1 MCGICGVIGRA
12 ALNPDREWVVRKMM
26 DTLRHRGPDDEGL
39 VFGQNFVFGHRRLA
53 VIDLEYGAQ
62 PMQSEDGQVTITYN
76 GEIYNYLEQL
86 MLKENRYGRQIWGA
100 LCLELW
106 SREFLDGRSP
116 EN

>member
-26 DTLRHRGPDDEGL
+26 DTLRHRGPDDGGL

-76 GEIYNYLEQL
+76 GEIYNFRELRTELEQAGEIFFSSSL
-86 MLKENRYGRQIWGA
+86 QTTIRPQELL
-100 LCLELW
+100 LCKKTI
-106 SREFLDGRSP
+106 F
-116 EN
+116 